1 MKLFYLATVL
11 FAALVGIAQVS
22 AKGYYC
28 TKHIVIQH
36 GDRCYMIYGYDK
48 HKEYYVR
55 PKDLRILN
63 PTMDCDNLRS
73 GQKVCVDVNIDKSPE
88 YDDYYIKRGDTCKS
102 IAKKLNTTVQV
113 LKNINNYLQCDKDN
127 LNEQIDVR
135 ISYRKDGKY
144 APNFKNSKRVNIIN

>member
-63 PTMDCDNLRS
+63 PSNYNYYNYIIIMTMM
-73 GQKVCVDVNIDKSPE
+73 I
-88 YDDYYIKRGDTCKS
+88 IKRIT
-102 IAKKLNTTVQV
+102 L
-113 LKNINNYLQCDKDN
+113 
-127 LNEQIDVR
+127 
-135 ISYRKDGKY
+135 
-144 APNFKNSKRVNIIN
+144 